1 MTSPQIEN
9 GYTRIA
15 NELLDA
21 IVRYPFSRR
30 EYAVVMAIIR
40 MTYGFNKK
48 EDAISGWQL
57 SEMTGID
64 RSHVSKTIN
73 ELVKKNVVKKGD
85 SGRISHG
92 QTIALLSINKHY
104 KSWETVA
111 EMATDTVADSYTVA
125 KSAPVPNQPT
135 TVAETATETV
145 AELAEQ
151 PLLNQP
157 THKDIPKDNKDN
169 TKDSKQQPS
178 ATDRVQAA
186 CKETWKA
193 YSAAFNKRYG
203 VTPVRNPK
211 VSSQIKQFVGRIGFE
226 ESPKVAEF
234 YVGLN
239 EQFYIKKAHGVGQ
252 LLADAEKLRT
262 EWATGRP
269 VNAVVS
275 DHMKPWFLTA
285 KGIEQKGIE
294 TGKLQGRDETHPAY
308 RIRLCRELGVTEE
321 DYRKACVDFKKDYQ
335 PLYPLPKLEAPVK
348 RVDRTGLPPLREA
361 LKAGAG
367 A

>member
-21 IVRYPFSRR
+21 IVHYPFSRR

-73 ELVKKNVVKKGD
+73 ELVRKNVIKKGD

-92 QTIALLSINKHY
+92 QAIALLSINKHY

-111 EMATDTVADSYTVA
+111 ELATETVADSYTVA
-125 KSAPVPNQPT
+125 KTAPLPNQPS

-145 AELAEQ
+145 AELAKQ
-151 PLLNQP
+151 PLPNQP

-169 TKDSKQQPS
+169 TKDSEQQPS
-178 ATDRVQAA
+178 ATDPLQAA

-193 YSAAFNKRYG
+193 YSLAFHKRYG
-203 VTPVRNPK
+203 VNPVRNSK
-211 VSSQIKQFVGRIGFE
+211 VSSQIKQFVGRIGFQ
-226 ESPKVAEF
+226 ESPHVAAY
-234 YVGLN
+234 YVTLN

-252 LLADAEKLRT
+252 LLADAEKIRT
-262 EWATGRP
+262 EWITNRP
-269 VNAVVS
+269 VNAQPVASVL
-275 DHMKPWFLTA
+275 PWFMTA
-285 KGIEQKGIE
+285 SGIEEKGRE
-294 TGKLQGRDETHPAY
+294 LNEPMRKDEQPPAY
-308 RIRLCRELGVTEE
+308 RQRICRAAGVTEDE
-321 DYRKACVDFKKDYQ
+321 WRKAHVDFNKVYN
-335 PLYPLPKLEAPVK
+335 PLYPVANLEQLKP
-348 RVDRTGLPPLREA
+348 RVDRTGKPALREA
-361 LKAGAG
+361 LKAGAS